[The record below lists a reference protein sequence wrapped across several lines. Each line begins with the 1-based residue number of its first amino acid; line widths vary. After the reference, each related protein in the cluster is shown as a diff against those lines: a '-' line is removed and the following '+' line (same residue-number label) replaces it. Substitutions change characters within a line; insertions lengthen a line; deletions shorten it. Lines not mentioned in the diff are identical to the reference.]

1 MHAIPAVLVFVAFA
15 CFGVGSCL
23 AVQGEFLRDMPIESM
38 NEEDIGLLM
47 DTLNHALEKEP
58 DRTTTRW
65 ENPKTRAQG
74 LITPLNTFEK
84 SGKRCRQA
92 EISNSVR
99 GRSNR
104 LVAAFCRQNDGTW
117 KVEPQ

>member
-1 MHAIPAVLVFVAFA
+1 MRAIPAALVFVTFA
-15 CFGVGSCL
+15 CCGAAPCL

-38 NEEDIGLLM
+38 NDEDIVLLM
-47 DTLNHALEKEP
+47 NALNHALEKEP

-74 LITPLNTFEK
+74 LITPLNTFKK
-84 SGKRCRQA
+84 SAKRCRQA
-92 EISNSVR
+92 EISNSAR

-104 LVAAFCRQNDGTW
+104 LVVSFCRQDDGTW
-117 KVEPQ
+117 KVEPE